1 MSRPIQFGTSTPV
14 LAGAVLVMVSLGL
27 GAIEPVRALP
37 ATAQRFFSYMHAIDQ
52 SGQKLGFWDRVTYSL
67 ILSGPNPRQPRP
79 PSAARVRL

>member
-37 ATAQRFFSYMHAIDQ
+37 ATAQRFISYMHAIEE

-67 ILSGPNPRQPRP
+67 ILSGPNPRQPGP
-79 PSAARVRL
+79 PATARLRF